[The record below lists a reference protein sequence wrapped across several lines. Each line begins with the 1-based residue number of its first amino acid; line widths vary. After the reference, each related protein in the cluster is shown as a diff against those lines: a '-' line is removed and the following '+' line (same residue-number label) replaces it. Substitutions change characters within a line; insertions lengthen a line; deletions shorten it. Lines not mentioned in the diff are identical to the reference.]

1 MKLHI
6 KNMVCDRCIMVVR
19 QELEN
24 LQYHVGSV
32 KLGEAEIEPDPDK
45 EGIEKIK
52 NRFSE
57 IGFSLLEDKKKILSE
72 KIKILIIERIN
83 QEDLPQDVNLSEY
96 LSDKLQLDYYYMSH
110 VFSETEHTTIEKFL
124 IAKKIEK
131 VMELVRYGE
140 LTISE
145 IAWKLGYSS
154 VQALS
159 GQFKKSTG
167 MTPSEY
173 KNKIQEQHNS

>member
-24 LQYHVGSV
+24 LHYNVSSV

-45 EGIEKIK
+45 EGMKKIQS
-52 NRFSE
+52 RFSE
-57 IGFSLLEDKKKILSE
+57 IGFSLLEDKKRILSE
-72 KIKILIIERIN
+72 KIKALIIERIN
-83 QEDLPQDVNLSEY
+83 QENLPQEINMSDY
-96 LSDKLQLDYYYMSH
+96 LSDKLGLDYHYMSH

-124 IAKKIEK
+124 IGKKIEK
-131 VMELVRYGE
+131 VKELVRYGE

-159 GQFKKSTG
+159 GQFKKTTG
-167 MTPSEY
+167 ITPSEY
-173 KNKIQEQHNS
+173 KNKIQKNN

>member
-1 MKLHI
+1 MKLYI

-24 LQYHVGSV
+24 LRFKVGAV
-32 KLGEAEIEPDPDK
+32 KLGEAEIDPNPGK
-45 EGIEKIK
+45 EGIEKIRS
-52 NRFSE
+52 RFSE
-57 IGFSLLEDKKKILSE
+57 IGFDLLENKKKILSE
-72 KIKILIIERIN
+72 KIKTLIIERIN
-83 QEDLPQDVNLSEY
+83 QENFHQEVNLSDY
-96 LSDKLQLDYYYMSH
+96 LSDKMALDYHYLSH

-124 IAKKIEK
+124 IAQKTEKIK
-131 VMELVRYGE
+131 ELVRYGE

-159 GQFKKSTG
+159 GQFKKTTG

-173 KNKIQEQHNS
+173 KNKIQEKNN